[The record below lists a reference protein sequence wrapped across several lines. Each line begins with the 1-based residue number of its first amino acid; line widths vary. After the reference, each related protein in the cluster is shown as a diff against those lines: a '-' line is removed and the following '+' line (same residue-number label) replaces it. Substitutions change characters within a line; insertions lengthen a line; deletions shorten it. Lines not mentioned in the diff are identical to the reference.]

1 MGREIDEHVG
11 AQIRAR
17 RRELGLTQGELG
29 RRVGLAHQTIHKFE
43 GGASR
48 VCARHLWRLSI
59 ALDVPVGHFFE
70 GLETRSDALP
80 DPRPARRKAS

>member
-1 MGREIDEHVG
+1 MGREINDHVG
-11 AQIRAR
+11 ARIRSR

-29 RRVGLAHQTIHKFE
+29 RLVGLAHQTIHKFE

-48 VCARHLWRLSI
+48 ICAEHLWRLSI

-70 GLETRSDALP
+70 GLESKATAPLSRRSGP
-80 DPRPARRKAS
+80 RKAN

>member
-1 MGREIDEHVG
+1 MGREINDHVG
-11 AQIRAR
+11 ARIRGR

-29 RRVGLAHQTIHKFE
+29 RLVGLAHQTIHKFE

-48 VCARHLWRLSI
+48 ICAEHLWRLSI

-70 GLETRSDALP
+70 GLESKPSAGQ
-80 DPRPARRKAS
+80 ARRTMPRKVT